1 MNATPEMMFDVLII
15 GAGVVGLALARQLAH
30 RDRKLVVLERNER
43 FGQETSS
50 RNSEVIH
57 AGIYYPREFL
67 KSRLCV
73 EGNGLLYAWCRRHD
87 IPHARIGKLIVA
99 VNEDEEAELARIKA
113 MAAGN
118 GVSDLEILGK
128 RRLRS
133 LEPAV
138 AAQAALLSPT
148 TGIVD
153 SHRLMQSLLAAAE
166 TQGAILSCRAG
177 VTAIH
182 RIAGGYEL
190 EINHGAYRVATKILI
205 NSAGLHADAVAY
217 RAGIDIDAAGYRL
230 RPCKGNYLR
239 PSPSPSLR
247 HLVYPI
253 PLKNNVGLGIHAT
266 VDLSGRIRFGPDSRY
281 LNGEEIR
288 MLQDGEIAKTNP
300 TAEKANLYAI
310 DKGREKDFAAAA
322 GKYLPGITEAILFPD
337 MSGIRPKLQ
346 GPGQPAADF
355 LIREE
360 SDRGFPGLI
369 DLIGIESPG
378 LTACLAIAAYV
389 EKNFF

>member
-1 MNATPEMMFDVLII
+1 MNSASDTMFDVLII
-15 GAGVVGLALARQLAH
+15 GAGVIGLALAGQLA
-30 RDRKLVVLERNER
+30 RPDRKLAILERNER

-57 AGIYYPREFL
+57 AGLYYPREFL

-73 EGNGLLYAWCRRHD
+73 EGNGLLHAWCRRHD
-87 IPHARIGKLIVA
+87 IPHARIGKLVVA
-99 VNEDEEAELARIKA
+99 ANDDEEARLADIKA
-113 MAAGN
+113 MAADN
-118 GVSDLEILGK
+118 GVTGLEILGK

-153 SHRLMQSLLAAAE
+153 SHRLMRSFLAAAE
-166 TQGAILSCRAG
+166 TRGAILSCRAG

-182 RIAGGYEL
+182 RVVGGYEL
-190 EINHGAYRVATKILI
+190 EINHGEYRVATKVLI
-205 NSAGLHADAVAY
+205 NSAGLHADAVAA

-247 HLVYPI
+247 HLVYPL
-253 PLKNNVGLGIHAT
+253 PQRNNVGLGIHAT
-266 VDLSGRIRFGPDSRY
+266 VDLAGRIRFGPDSRY
-281 LNGEEIR
+281 LDDGEISL
-288 MLQDGEIAKTNP
+288 LQDGETTTDGPAVGKAK
-300 TAEKANLYAI
+300 LYAI
-310 DKGREKDFAAAA
+310 DEGREKDFAAAV
-322 GKYLPGITEAILFPD
+322 GRYLPGIAEASLSPD

-346 GPGQPAADF
+346 GPGDPATDF

-389 EKNFF
+389 EKKFF

>member
-1 MNATPEMMFDVLII
+1 MNAAPDMMFDVLII
-15 GAGVVGLALARQLAH
+15 GAGVVGLALARQLAR
-30 RDRKLVVLERNER
+30 RDRKLVVLERNGR

-57 AGIYYPREFL
+57 AGIYYPRDFL

-99 VNEDEEAELARIKA
+99 GKDDEEATLAGIKA

-118 GVSDLEILGK
+118 GVPGLEILGK
-128 RRLRS
+128 RQLRS

-138 AAQAALLSPT
+138 AAQAALFSPT

-166 TQGAILSCRAG
+166 AQGAILSCRAG
-177 VTAIH
+177 VTSILH
-182 RIAGGYEL
+182 TDGGYEL
-190 EINHGAYRVATKILI
+190 EINRGAYRVSTKVLI
-205 NSAGLHADAVAY
+205 NSAGLHADAIAA

-230 RPCKGNYLR
+230 QPCKGNYLR
-239 PSPSPSLR
+239 PSSSPSLQ
-247 HLVYPI
+247 HLVYPV
-253 PLKNNVGLGIHAT
+253 PLNNNVGLGIHAT
-266 VDLSGRIRFGPDSRY
+266 LDLSGRLRFGPDSRY
-281 LNGEEIR
+281 LNGEEISL
-288 MLQDGEIAKTNP
+288 LQKGEIIGDDNVV
-300 TAEKANLYAI
+300 EKPSLYAV
-310 DKGREKDFAAAA
+310 DEGREEDFAAAV
-322 GKYLPGITEAILFPD
+322 GKYLPGIDATSLSPD

-346 GPGQPAADF
+346 GPGEPAADF

-360 SDRGFPGLI
+360 SDRGLPGLI

-378 LTACLAIAAYV
+378 LTSCLAIAAYV
-389 EKNFF
+389 EKKYF